1 MELYTIIDVKT
12 KQKYFTLVKPKIQ
25 NERIIYHTV
34 ISNNIYEIDQQPPY
48 IILKIL
54 ENQLK
59 QAYNMNNDI
68 SLRHFYFRK
77 MNFKEYIELSTI
89 LKKLNAKINKK
100 KQKLIT

>member
-25 NERIIYHTV
+25 NGKIIYHTV
-34 ISNNIYEIDQQPPY
+34 ISNDIYEIGQQPPS

-54 ENQLK
+54 ENQLN
-59 QAYNMNNDI
+59 QAYLMHNDI
-68 SLRHFYFRK
+68 SLSNFFFRK
-77 MNFKEYIELSTI
+77 MNSKEYIELSTI